1 LNIIGTIAEI
11 DPKEGKNGQIWLLK
25 FKLVALDGS
34 SHWLGAYVDRKD
46 SPKAFV
52 QRAMAEDSL
61 PQEQRTVWD
70 VEAEEKEE
78 RGYTNLYV
86 TAAKSSTN
94 GPAPVSLVASP
105 DDGTPVPT
113 AGGRYLGDTPRAAFP
128 SEHDAVIIAEVA
140 IKEARAIAGV
150 LMNAN
155 PKTFGQEHGSGNH
168 VQATGFTDAGLVDTV
183 RGFTLDFAHII
194 VDTARA
200 LREVPAKEEPV
211 KAKEDSLFDEEPL

>member
-1 LNIIGTIAEI
+1 
-11 DPKEGKNGQIWLLK
+11 
-25 FKLVALDGS
+25 
-34 SHWLGAYVDRKD
+34 
-46 SPKAFV
+46 
-52 QRAMAEDSL
+52 L

-94 GPAPVSLVASP
+94 GPAPVSLVTSP

-113 AGGRYLGDTPRAAFP
+113 ITGRYLGDTSRAAFP
-128 SEHDAVIIAEVA
+128 SEKDSLIVAEVA

-155 PKTFGQEHGSGNH
+155 PKTFGQEYGTGNH
-168 VQATGFTDAGLVDTV
+168 VQASGFTDAGLVDTV
-183 RGFTLDFAHII
+183 RGFTLEFAKII

-200 LREVPAKEEPV
+200 LREVPAAKEEP
-211 KAKEDSLFDEEPL
+211 AKEDSLFDEEPL

>member
-1 LNIIGTIAEI
+1 MNLIGTVAEI
-11 DPKEGKNGQIWLLK
+11 DPKEGKNGQMWLLK

-34 SHWLGAYVDRKD
+34 SQWMGAYIDRKD
-46 SPKAFV
+46 SPKAFI
-52 QRAMAEDSL
+52 QRAIAEDGL

-86 TAAKSSTN
+86 TSAKSSTN
-94 GPAPVSLVASP
+94 GHAPAAAA
-105 DDGTPVPT
+105 DTPVFAAAT
-113 AGGRYLGDTPRAAFP
+113 RAAFP

-140 IKEARAIAGV
+140 IKEATSIAGV

-168 VQATGFTDAGLVDTV
+168 VQVTGFTDAGLVDTV
-183 RGFTLDFAHII
+183 RGFTLEFAQII

-200 LREVPAKEEPV
+200 LREVPAAKEEP
-211 KAKEDSLFDEEPL
+211 AKEDSLFDEEPL